1 MSEQLKNYVAA
12 IGALSESCGLFYKQ
26 LRQQGFTK
34 NDALRLVE
42 AVVTTTLQPK
52 TNKEEE

>member
-1 MSEQLKNYVAA
+1 MSEQLKSYVAA

-34 NDALRLVE
+34 NEALRLVE
-42 AVVTTTLQPK
+42 AMVTTTLQPK